1 MIGLQGGV
9 KGTLNLGQLLAKQ
22 GSVAATSLRYRPDA
36 EKAAICAAVEDQVW
50 PMLADGRI
58 RLSPETRIPLAEVR
72 RAHEQLVGGDN
83 VGKIVLV
90 H

>member
-1 MIGLQGGV
+1 
-9 KGTLNLGQLLAKQ
+9 
-22 GSVAATSLRYRPDA
+22 
-36 EKAAICAAVEDQVW
+36 
-50 PMLADGRI
+50 MLADGRI
-58 RLSPETRIPLAEVR
+58 RLSPETRIPFDEVR

>member
-1 MIGLQGGV
+1 
-9 KGTLNLGQLLAKQ
+9 
-22 GSVAATSLRYRPDA
+22 
-36 EKAAICAAVEDQVW
+36 
-50 PMLADGRI
+50 MLADGRI

>member
-1 MIGLQGGV
+1 MPASRGEHGPGEI
-9 KGTLNLGQLLAKQ
+9 T
-22 GSVAATSLRYRPDA
+22 RYSGRQ
-36 EKAAICAAVEDQVW
+36 AAICAAVEEQVW

-58 RLSPETRIPLAEVR
+58 RLSPETRIPFAEVR
-72 RAHEQLVGGDN
+72 RAHEQLTGGDN

>member
-1 MIGLQGGV
+1 MLILPTKPYMPARSSSSASPGF
-9 KGTLNLGQLLAKQ
+9 
-22 GSVAATSLRYRPDA
+22 S
-36 EKAAICAAVEDQVW
+36 AICAAVEEQVW
-50 PMLADGRI
+50 PMLADGRV
-58 RLSPETRIPLAEVR
+58 RLSPETRVPLAEVR